1 MIQSDALS
9 LRSQRLLEQIIAE
22 ELNEQPLFGSSWIQ
36 QNNPNLSTDVRLA
49 KTIAQQI
56 YDSKGL
62 IKDDLSATLRAIKR
76 IKDSKQFE
84 LVQTELRKLTGG
96 RGIGKYIA
104 SFLGTMFMNIEIN
117 MIETLEDGRAI
128 VKHLKQIKADP
139 KTIDIINDRI
149 LNSSIQKQVI
159 DLSRS
164 QGIDHPN
171 FLAIDVLNS
180 ANTWLYD
187 HNTWDRFFNGPD
199 GIRDLVY
206 HNWAGVGVTTAL
218 SFLGPL
224 KAIPIALFGLL
235 LVDDIKRMSEQ
246 GVSGDIL
253 LDMLFDAMGVFFG
266 GVGGKVG
273 QASKTAYLW
282 LAEILGPIF
291 QKLLRG
297 GRIIKIIEELIIRL
311 KPFVSKLAKSKL
323 GQIIITVGN
332 KLGNLISKITKLV
345 STGVKTLI
353 KIFSDLAIKLKGT
366 RFYKQCIAIIK
377 MLGSVAKWI
386 IPAYVDAIKWILK
399 TIWAILSFPGKSI
412 AWILEKIGLKGASEA
427 GKIVFNTTISAYIM
441 QNYPKWIDEWKQ
453 KNGVYERDEILNVM
467 YNDGDLYSFKQRDI
481 THVAKSTNGE
491 YFKLPVLPNNDI
503 FIFEILERQKKW
515 TKINLL
521 DQNYTVYVRTSDIA
535 FKLEDITS

>member
-1 MIQSDALS
+1 MIQTDALS

-36 QNNPNLSTDVRLA
+36 QNNPNLSIDVRLA

-62 IKDDLSATLRAIKR
+62 IKDDLNATLRAIKR

-84 LVQTELRKLTGG
+84 LVQTELRKMTDG
-96 RGIGKYIA
+96 RGIGRYI
-104 SFLGTMFMNIEIN
+104 SEFLGTMLMGVEIN
-117 MIETLEDGRAI
+117 MIETLETGRAI

-139 KTIDIINDRI
+139 KTIDIINNRI
-149 LNSSIQKQVI
+149 AQSSLQKSLI
-159 DLSRS
+159 DT
-164 QGIDHPN
+164 GWGKDTPGGM
-171 FLAIDVLNS
+171 AVDALNS
-180 ANTWLYD
+180 ASTWLYEHD
-187 HNTWDRFFNGPD
+187 TWDRFFNGPD

-206 HNWAGVGVTTAL
+206 YNWVGVGVTTAL

-253 LDMLFDAMGVFFG
+253 LDMLFDAMGVFVG

-297 GRIIKIIEELIIRL
+297 GRIVKIIKELIIRL
-311 KPFVSKLAKSKL
+311 KPFASKLAKSKL
-323 GQIIITVGN
+323 GQIIITIGN

-366 RFYKQCIAIIK
+366 RFYKHCIAIIK
-377 MLGSVAKWI
+377 MLRSVSKWI
-386 IPAYVDAIKWILK
+386 ITAYVDAIKWIFK

-412 AWILEKIGLKGASEA
+412 AWILEKIGFKGASQA
-427 GKIVFNTTISAYIM
+427 GKVVFNVTISAYIM

-453 KNGVYERDEILNVM
+453 KNGVYERNEMLSLM
-467 YNDGDLYSFKQRDI
+467 YDSGDLYSFKQRDI

-503 FIFEILERQKKW
+503 FIFEILEQQKKW

-521 DQNYTVYVRTSDIA
+521 DQNYTIYVRTSDIA